1 MKKVLVLGAGL
12 VSRPLVRYLLDHNF
26 HVTIASRTKS
36 KADALIEG
44 HPNGSTAAWLVEDT
58 ATLEKMIKNTDLAIS
73 LLPATYHVAVANLCV
88 KHKKQMV
95 TTSYVGDPMKA
106 LDGPAK
112 QAGVMLLNEIGL
124 DPGIDHMSAM
134 KIIHDVASKGGKV
147 TSFMSYCGGLPAPE
161 ANTNPLG
168 YKFSWSPRAVLLAG
182 RNDGRYLKDGKEV
195 YIPGPDLFT
204 HYWKKSFEGIGE
216 LEAYPNRNSLGYID
230 QYGLKGIKTM
240 YRGTFRYPTWCDTIK
255 KWVDLG
261 LLNLDERT
269 DLKGLTYAKLIQ
281 KLAGGCCGDVKDDL
295 AKFWKTNIN
304 DVAISKLEWLGALS
318 NKPLPF
324 EKGTVLDVMGHIM
337 NEKMQYAPG
346 ERDMIILH
354 HEFIAEYPSKKEMIT
369 STLIDFGI
377 PNGDSSMARTVSLP
391 AAIGTRLILEGKI
404 TATGVHIPVSPDIYN
419 PVLEELERLNII
431 CKEKVHPM

>member
-1 MKKVLVLGAGL
+1 
-12 VSRPLVRYLLDHNF
+12 
-26 HVTIASRTKS
+26 
-36 KADALIEG
+36 
-44 HPNGSTAAWLVEDT
+44 
-58 ATLEKMIKNTDLAIS
+58 
-73 LLPATYHVAVANLCV
+73 
-88 KHKKQMV
+88 
-95 TTSYVGDPMKA
+95 MKA

-112 QAGVMLLNEIGL
+112 QAGITILNEIGL

-182 RNDGRYLKDGKEV
+182 RNDGRYLKDGKEI

-230 QYGLKGIKTM
+230 QYGLQGIKTM

-269 DLKGLTYAKLIQ
+269 DLKGMTYTDLFR
-281 KLAGGCCGDVKDDL
+281 KLAGGTCCSDVKQDL
-295 AKFWKTNIN
+295 ARFWKTNVN

-324 EKGTVLDVMGHIM
+324 EKGTVLDALGYIM

-354 HEFIAEYPSKKEMIT
+354 HEFVAEYPGKKEMIT

-391 AAIGTRLILEGKI
+391 AAIGTRLVLEGKI

-431 CKEKVHPM
+431 CKEQTYPM